1 MSEQN
6 LADIFVESYCNGW
19 IDTELSQE
27 YLDAME
33 LSAWGPKALE
43 ELREVVD
50 NWNHYRL
57 SGTAQGAR
65 YQIEGLRADLEQAS
79 AQAEAVPRPSED
91 ATANLLLALQ
101 EGLKAMINSCTAVLT
116 AMNDSNWSVMYSGLH
131 SAETGARVL
140 TMVYDSTHF

>member
-33 LSAWGPKALE
+33 LSALGPKALE
-43 ELREVVD
+43 ELRDVVN
-50 NWNHYRL
+50 NWNNYRL
-57 SGTAQGAR
+57 SGSIQGAR
-65 YQIEGLRADLEQAS
+65 YQVEGLRADLEQAS
-79 AQAEAVPRPSED
+79 TQAEAVPKPDEV

-101 EGLKAMINSCTAVLT
+101 EGLKAMINSCTAVLA
-116 AMNDSNWSVMYSGLH
+116 AMNDSNYSVMYRGLH
-131 SAETGARVL
+131 SAETGADVL
-140 TMVYDSTHF
+140 SMVYKSTHF